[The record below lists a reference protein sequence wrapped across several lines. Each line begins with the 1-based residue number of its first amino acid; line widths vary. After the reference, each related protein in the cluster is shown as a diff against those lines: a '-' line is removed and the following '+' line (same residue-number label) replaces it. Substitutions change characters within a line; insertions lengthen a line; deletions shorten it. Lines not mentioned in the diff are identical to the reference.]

1 VERTAPVDTTETSA
15 GAGTAGAPA
24 VPGPPAT
31 PGPGWL
37 AVALLAV
44 NLPIVVATVRALAR
58 GWQPLGDN
66 GLMLVRARDVGT
78 AHHPLL
84 GLWSSASLLFDKD
97 LNHPGPLY
105 FDVLALPVRLLGPW
119 VGLAVGVMLVN
130 MAAATL
136 AVVVARRVGGV
147 RALVAVAAA
156 VVGLQWAMGSELLF
170 DVWQPN
176 ALVLPMMALLVV
188 AVALAGGDLPM
199 APWFVGVGSL
209 LAQTHVSYLPLVAA
223 LAAGTAVLAGLSVRR
238 SPERVAWRAPL
249 ALAVVVG
256 VLAWVQPVVEQVTSD
271 GEGNLSRLARAAVA
285 DGQDAIGAGRA
296 LRIMAEVLTGPWY
309 ARASYESAVPITAPD
324 APIQGLLAPSAA
336 LVVLSLTVVVLAGL
350 VLAGR
355 RTGCRPL
362 ATMAVVAVAA
372 LVTGLVTLAS
382 SPVNITGVAVHGM
395 RWLWPIAALVTAT
408 VLYGV
413 LVLLR
418 SGPGVARVG
427 APALVLGLALAVAA
441 GNLATYHSRSWGPVL
456 TAPELP
462 AAQELAA
469 GLDAIEGRGTVLVD
483 VAGVRYGEPYTG
495 LLLAEMQDRGI
506 PFVLDNEGMI
516 RQVGEGRRYDGHAE
530 LRLWHAEG
538 EAAGRRPPGAELLA
552 SSDEGPLAVA
562 LFVEP
567 IG

>member
-1 VERTAPVDTTETSA
+1 VTKVERAAPVDTTESRADA
-15 GAGTAGAPA
+15 GPA
-24 VPGPPAT
+24 APPAT

-37 AVALLAV
+37 AAALLAV

-78 AHHPLL
+78 THHPLL

-105 FDVLALPVRLLGPW
+105 FDALALPVRLLGPW

-136 AVVVARRVGGV
+136 AVAVARRVGGV
-147 RALVAVAAA
+147 RAMLAVAAA

-188 AVALAGGDLPM
+188 AVALAGGDLAM

-223 LAAGTAVLAGLSVRR
+223 LAVGTAVLAGLSVRR
-238 SPERVAWRAPL
+238 SPGRVAWRGSL
-249 ALAVVVG
+249 ALAVAVG
-256 VLAWVQPVVEQVTSD
+256 VLAWVQPIVEEVTGD
-271 GEGNLSRLARAAVA
+271 GEGNVSRLARAAVA
-285 DGQDAIGAGRA
+285 DGQGAIGAGRA

-309 ARASYESAVPITAPD
+309 TRGSYESAVPITAPD
-324 APIQGLLAPSAA
+324 APIPGLLSGLAA
-336 LVVLSLTVVVLAGL
+336 LVVLAVVGLSLEGLA
-350 VLAGR
+350 LAGR
-355 RTGCRPL
+355 HAGCRPL
-362 ATMAVVAVAA
+362 STMARYTAVALGA
-372 LVTGLVTLAS
+372 GLLTLATA
-382 SPVNITGVAVHGM
+382 PINITGVAVHGM
-395 RWLWPIAALVTAT
+395 RWLWPIAALATAT

-413 LVLLR
+413 LVMVR
-418 SGPGVARVG
+418 SGPGWARVG
-427 APALVLGLALAVAA
+427 APALVLCLALAVAVS
-441 GNLATYHSRSWGPVL
+441 NLATYRSQSWGPVL
-456 TAPELP
+456 TAHELP

-516 RQVGEGRRYDGHAE
+516 RQVGEGRRYDGHAD

-552 SSDEGPLAVA
+552 SSDESPLAVA